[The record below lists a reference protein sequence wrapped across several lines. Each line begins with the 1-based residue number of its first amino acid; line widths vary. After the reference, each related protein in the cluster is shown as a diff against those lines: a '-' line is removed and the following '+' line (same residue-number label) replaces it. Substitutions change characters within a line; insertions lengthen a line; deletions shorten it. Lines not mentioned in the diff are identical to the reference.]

1 MNALIEITIC
11 KSFQK
16 RYYLTNFVLLSWMPL
31 FYKQY
36 TQPEVRDKK
45 TFYSRCLRV
54 REDTETLA
62 HLLPEFY
69 EFFLEQH

>member
-1 MNALIEITIC
+1 
-11 KSFQK
+11 
-16 RYYLTNFVLLSWMPL
+16 MPL